1 MTDCEKAMR
10 AFGIDPASAQI
21 LTQKAG
27 ITVAR
32 ATVDG
37 KSVICKHF
45 ALDEDRRELENYRLL
60 ADLGV
65 PTIRVLGTRADALL
79 LEDIAESPVWRMGE
93 ESDMDDPAVA
103 AALAAWYRAL
113 HRKGAAYVKTAGA
126 GLYDESDCFTRE
138 NLTAIAAKTATQDAE
153 TWQLLTEH
161 FDALA
166 QKLRQT
172 PRTLTY
178 NDFYHTNLVVSRDGE
193 RAMMFDYNLLGK
205 GYAYADLRNVTSSL
219 SPRAAEAFLAAYGAF
234 DPAEAAL
241 DDVVSPIVT
250 LHYACR
256 REHFPNWARSSLES
270 VRTDLPAKIRAL
282 LAR

>member
-1 MTDCEKAMR
+1 MTDCENAMR

-32 ATVDG
+32 ATVGG

-45 ALDEDRRELENYRLL
+45 ASHEDRREIENYRLL

-79 LEDIAESPVWRMGE
+79 LEDIAESSVWRMGE

-126 GLYDESDCFTRE
+126 GLYDESDCFARE
-138 NLTAIAAKTATQDAE
+138 NLAAIAAKTAKDAE
-153 TWQLLTEH
+153 TWQLLAEH
-161 FDALA
+161 FDAIA

-234 DPAEAAL
+234 DPADAAL